1 MTICNSFGGDPP
13 LSLRIRGFLPE
24 EVPPFSDS
32 AGIQTLD
39 LQNRNLTLY
48 SAELRSLIA
57 VQRYGKVCRTPN
69 EQPIF
74 LQKILNSTDRWQPV
88 VPSSNTAYQVWK
100 RPQSVC
106 SQPVGNRFPSRW
118 ELKYQALGTESPTG
132 REQHK
137 LQFNV
142 WRTSTPY
149 LSASH
154 TTSHRPQ
161 AWRDLPPLLRQGRTY
176 RMNQQKMVYLLSQSA
191 GEDVFRIILKSSSSI
206 LFSIWR
212 LY

>member
-74 LQKILNSTDRWQPV
+74 LQKILKSTTRWQPV
-88 VPSSNTAYQVWK
+88 VSSSNTAYQVWK

-106 SQPVGNRFPSRW
+106 SQSVGNRFPSRW

-142 WRTSTPY
+142 LRTSTTLSVGKPY
-149 LSASH
+149 DKSPATGMKGLAAPLEA
-154 TTSHRPQ
+154 RK
-161 AWRDLPPLLRQGRTY
+161 DL
-176 RMNQQKMVYLLSQSA
+176 
-191 GEDVFRIILKSSSSI
+191 
-206 LFSIWR
+206 
-212 LY
+212 